1 MAEPEKKSPAPVEV
15 VNTEPLQVQII
26 APEKDP
32 LLLDLDIARAQP
44 KPNVEPAVA
53 PQVTTTTTTTNAPPP
68 VMPPTVTKLEGVT
81 LPPTTTEQEDIVVGR
96 QAQIGRIWEFT
107 QSILSVLIT
116 VAVIY
121 AELTGVSSVTLGNA
135 FFFVVSLYLIRT
147 NHTKIGGIGPK
158 TTDKYEGR

>member
-1 MAEPEKKSPAPVEV
+1 MNKTPLPVNVE
-15 VNTEPLQVQII
+15 NEEPLQVEISEPVK
-26 APEKDP
+26 PEP
-32 LLLDLDIARAQP
+32 ILT
-44 KPNVEPAVA
+44 PAGR
-53 PQVTTTTTTTNAPPP
+53 
-68 VMPPTVTKLEGVT
+68 LS

-96 QAQIGRIWEFT
+96 QAQIGRIWEWT

-121 AELTGVSSVTLGNA
+121 AELKGISSVTLGNA

-158 TTDKYEGR
+158 ANEPPYRGR